1 MIWRVAYCRC
11 NNTGSLCLTLSQF
24 PLLGEEEVWKT
35 HMKTRLPAWNAR
47 PNVSDNPTSTRV
59 YCRFLSSP
67 DTFSLR
73 YSSCFVLIFF
83 LFICFVFFVFLQY
96 REILRHQARALIT
109 FAGLIPY
116 RLPGDTNARLVQLE
130 VLMNWSLIQFSCN
143 AMDSFCAVPI
153 DFLAG
158 HEMKV
163 NFLSPI
169 FWPKAVQ
176 FSIVLSVS

>member
-11 NNTGSLCLTLSQF
+11 NNTGGLCPTLSQF
-24 PLLGEEEVWKT
+24 PLLGEEEVWET
-35 HMKTRLPAWNAR
+35 HMKTRLPAR
-47 PNVSDNPTSTRV
+47 PNVCDNPTRTPV
-59 YCRFLSSP
+59 YCR
-67 DTFSLR
+67 SLR
-73 YSSCFVLIFF
+73 LTHFHSDTLFVLFWYFF
-83 LFICFVFFVFLQY
+83 VCLFFVFVLVFLQY

-130 VLMNWSLIQFSCN
+130 VLMNWSLSQCSCN
-143 AMDSFCAVPI
+143 AMDSFCALPI
-153 DFLAG
+153 DFLAS

-169 FWPKAVQ
+169 FGPKAVQ